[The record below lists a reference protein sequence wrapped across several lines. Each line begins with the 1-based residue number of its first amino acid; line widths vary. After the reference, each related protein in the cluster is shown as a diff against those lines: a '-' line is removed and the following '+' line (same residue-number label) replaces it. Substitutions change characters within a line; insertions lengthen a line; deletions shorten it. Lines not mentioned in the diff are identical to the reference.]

1 MHLQKKKD
9 AFLLL
14 LSAVSF
20 NLSLCSNL
28 SIFMIIIHCFSL
40 NSMQFVY
47 IFQEI
52 RCLKLSVQ
60 YSTFIVT
67 IQIGSIIFLLHVRHK
82 YLCFMQLKVEMV
94 L

>member
-1 MHLQKKKD
+1 
-9 AFLLL
+9 
-14 LSAVSF
+14 
-20 NLSLCSNL
+20 
-28 SIFMIIIHCFSL
+28 MIISHCFSL
-40 NSMQFVY
+40 NSIQFVY

-67 IQIGSIIFLLHVRHK
+67 IQIGSIIFLLHERHK
-82 YLCFMQLKVEMV
+82 YLHFTQLKVEMV